1 MPWGVKTTKKH
12 ANEPENIKKKH
23 ALRPENQKKI
33 SKQIHLRRCLAHDF
47 GFMCEVGGEK
57 Q

>member
-1 MPWGVKTTKKH
+1 MWKPSKKH

-33 SKQIHLRRCLAHDF
+33 FKQIHLRRRLAHDF
-47 GFMCEVGGEK
+47 GFMWEARGEK